1 MKRFFS
7 VLFLAICLLSVP
19 CAAAEPA
26 VSGVRTF
33 SGFADVTKDSWCHSA
48 VALCYETGLMNGTS
62 ETTFS
67 PDSPL
72 TAAQL
77 TVLSARLYSL
87 RSGGSGTV
95 PSLPDLSQPYLCFY
109 GPDGA
114 LLRSYRCTDPLTH
127 GMDDGLFISLS
138 DTPDD
143 PALPEACTLEIAFRD
158 YGPIRRYSG
167 VRTFYAPP
175 PGVMTH
181 GLTGTGYRF
190 ADPDTTTFC
199 FFLGTDIEPLKQ
211 EWWFS
216 AAFYLASQGRLNL
229 SGDLIWRVAPNHDDP
244 ETVSRRFAEPA
255 SRALFVWLLDCA
267 AGALPPVQ
275 ETVSI
280 PDVDPER
287 TPDADAILRLYR
299 AGVVNGVDE
308 SGRFSGGAPLTRA
321 QAAVM
326 LARVL
331 DPDLRIR

>member
-1 MKRFFS
+1 MKRFLS
-7 VLFLAICLLSVP
+7 ALVLAACLLSIP
-19 CAAAEPA
+19 CAAADPA
-26 VSGVRTF
+26 AHSVRAF
-33 SGFADVTKDSWCHSA
+33 SGFADVAEDSWCHDA

-95 PSLPDLSQPYLCFY
+95 PPLPDLSQPYLRFY
-109 GPDGA
+109 GPDGV
-114 LLRSYRCTDPLTH
+114 LLRSYRCTDPFTY

-138 DTPDD
+138 DTPED
-143 PALPEACTLEIAFRD
+143 PTLPETCTLEVGLQD
-158 YGPIRRYSG
+158 YGPIRRYPG
-167 VRTFYAPP
+167 VRTSYAAPS
-175 PGVMTH
+175 GVMTH

-190 ADPDTTTFC
+190 TDPDTAAFC

-211 EWWFS
+211 EWWFP
-216 AAFYLASQGRLNL
+216 AAFYLASQGCLNL
-229 SGDLIWRVAPNHDDP
+229 SGDLIWRVAPDHDP

-331 DPDLRIR
+331 DPALRIR

>member
-1 MKRFFS
+1 MKRFLS
-7 VLFLAICLLSVP
+7 ALVLAVCLLSIP
-19 CAAAEPA
+19 CAAVEPA
-26 VSGVRTF
+26 VHSIRAF
-33 SGFADVTKDSWCHSA
+33 PGFADVAKDSWCHDA

-87 RSGGSGTV
+87 RSGGSGTI
-95 PSLPDLSQPYLCFY
+95 PSLPDLSQPYLSFY

-114 LLRSYRCTDPLTH
+114 LLRSYRCTDSLTH

-143 PALPEACTLEIAFRD
+143 PALPETCTLEIGFRD

-190 ADPDTTTFC
+190 TDPDVAAFC
-199 FFLGTDIEPLKQ
+199 FFLGMDSVPFEE

-229 SGDLIWRVAPNHDDP
+229 SGDLIWRVAPNHDP
-244 ETVSRRFAEPA
+244 GTVSRRFVEPA

-267 AGALPPVQ
+267 ASPLPPVQ

-280 PDVDPER
+280 PDVDPES

-308 SGRFSGGAPLTRA
+308 SGRFSGDAPLTRA

-326 LARVL
+326 LSRVL
-331 DPDLRIR
+331 DPALRIR